1 MVVTSDGIPVEYT
14 FTAGSV
20 HDIDGM
26 KQLPL
31 NLPPGSE
38 LMGDSAYTDYLLEDM
53 MQDSGIRLLAA
64 RKANSKCPHNPC
76 VEYLISLQRKRVET
90 VFSDVAKLMPKSV
103 HAVTYEGFLIKII
116 AFIWAYTFD
125 KLVVL

>member
-1 MVVTSDGIPVEYT
+1 MAVTSDGIPVEYT

-31 NLPPGSE
+31 NLPPVSE
-38 LMGDSAYTDYLLEDM
+38 LTGDSAYTDCLLEDM
-53 MQDSGIRLLAA
+53 MQDSGIRLIAA

-76 VEYLISLQRKRVET
+76 VEYLISEQTGKT
-90 VFSDVAKLMPKSV
+90 AK
-103 HAVTYEGFLIKII
+103 
-116 AFIWAYTFD
+116 
-125 KLVVL
+125 